1 MRPFLIVSMTF
12 FETFNA
18 DFKSA
23 MKEKNEAKLSTLRM
37 LKAALKNKQIDLIH
51 ELSEEEALAVVK
63 SQIKQLKD
71 SLEPF
76 EKGGRT
82 DMAESIRAEIATLEV
97 YLPAQMEDATL
108 KQVIGESLKQA
119 GLTTKAD
126 MGKAMGVAMKAVAGR
141 ADGGRVRPIVEAL
154 LAVFLLA
161 VFFPGQAQAAVES
174 GSGIFLETALR
185 LARIFFLLMGLIC
198 VNSILVGAFTFMTG
212 SGRDHAHHHGQEKI
226 AWGLIGSILMGA
238 LFSIATVALQR
249 LHA

>member
-1 MRPFLIVSMTF
+1 MTF

-97 YLPAQMEDATL
+97 YLPVQMEDATL
-108 KQVIGESLKQA
+108 KQVIGESLKQ
-119 GLTTKAD
+119 
-126 MGKAMGVAMKAVAGR
+126 
-141 ADGGRVRPIVEAL
+141 
-154 LAVFLLA
+154 
-161 VFFPGQAQAAVES
+161 
-174 GSGIFLETALR
+174 
-185 LARIFFLLMGLIC
+185 
-198 VNSILVGAFTFMTG
+198 
-212 SGRDHAHHHGQEKI
+212 
-226 AWGLIGSILMGA
+226 
-238 LFSIATVALQR
+238 
-249 LHA
+249 